1 MVTNGYS
8 TLKTPPPRRLEDVLA
23 CISGLRAELARRY
36 SLRSI
41 AVFGSITKGTADS
54 SSDLDIL
61 VELAEPTFDNY
72 MDLKFQLEETL
83 GRPVDLVLRETLKP
97 RLRQVVEKEAVYV

>member
-1 MVTNGYS
+1 MNKNGS
-8 TLKTPPPRRLEDVLA
+8 TPAQMPCPHRLEDVLA

-54 SSDLDIL
+54 SSDIDIL
-61 VELAEPTFDNY
+61 VELAQPTFDNY
-72 MDLKFQLEETL
+72 MDLKFHLEETL

-97 RLRQVVEKEAVYV
+97 RLRPLVEKEAVYV